1 MQMKLQGKIVLVQIL
16 VVFVVMGIMGYINY
30 NSAKN
35 KILRELN
42 ENSVTVAERLAS
54 ALSVPMWNFDKQEGA
69 KFLETELAD
78 KNIVAISV
86 KAGKEKDSLWLA
98 MVEQGEGKYVQVEN
112 EEVLK
117 DLAGNIEMTREASVM
132 HGEDEL
138 GSAVLHYNY
147 RAVQESLQEE
157 MRSILLTTL
166 IMGAALALVIS
177 LVLSFMVVKPI
188 KRIVRRIQDIAEG
201 EADLTKTIEID
212 SKDEIGEFA
221 GYFNDFIHSLRNL
234 AVNIKDSGRQS
245 LETGKNVAEQ
255 TATATKASEKISDS
269 LTDVRTS
276 FQGLADD
283 IDGSTAAVEQI
294 LGNISSLRDR
304 IIEQSSAVTE
314 SSASIEEMVSS
325 IRAISDTTSRKS
337 ELTRQLQE
345 QTEQGNTRLDETNT
359 MVREIGNAVD
369 KILEIVDV
377 IDSIT
382 SQTNL
387 LAMNAAIE
395 AAHAGESGRGFA
407 VVAEEIRKLAESTS
421 HNSSQIGETLKNIV
435 GRIKELEESS
445 DHTSEVFG
453 IIKEGVDDVNR
464 SFIEIASA
472 MEEMQNGADNI
483 NDAMQSLAGI
493 SNEVQTG
500 ADEMKNGAG
509 TINDS
514 MQNIQTVSASIGT
527 KINEIESEGKHIKAA
542 MEAIR
547 LSISENQKS
556 VENLNGE
563 ASRFKTDETDEFA
576 ELEKVIVQDEDDTVK
591 GVILP
596 D

>member
-1 MQMKLQGKIVLVQIL
+1 MRMKLQGKIVLVQIL
-16 VVFVVMGIMGYINY
+16 VVFLVMGIMGYINY

-35 KILRELN
+35 KILNELN

-54 ALSVPMWNFDKQEGA
+54 ALSVPMWNFDKQEGG
-69 KFLETELAD
+69 KLLEIELANE
-78 KNIVAISV
+78 NIVAISV
-86 KAGKEKDSLWLA
+86 QEKDSLWLA
-98 MVEQGEGKYVQVEN
+98 IVEQGEGKYVQVES
-112 EEVLK
+112 EDVLNK
-117 DLAGNIEMTREASVM
+117 LAGKIEMTREASVM

-138 GSAVLHYNY
+138 GSVVLHYSY
-147 RAVQESLQEE
+147 RAVQESLREE
-157 MRSILLTTL
+157 MRSILITTL

-177 LVLSFMVVKPI
+177 LVLNFMVVKPI

-221 GYFNDFIHSLRNL
+221 GYFNAFIHSLRNL

-245 LETGKNVAEQ
+245 LDTGKNVAEQ
-255 TATATKASEKISDS
+255 TTTAKKASEKISAG
-269 LTDVRTS
+269 LTDVQTS
-276 FQGLADD
+276 FRGLADD

-294 LGNISSLRDR
+294 LGNINSLRDR

-325 IRAISDTTSRKS
+325 IRTISDTTSKKS

-345 QTEQGNTRLDETNT
+345 QTEQGNTRLGETNT
-359 MVREIGNAVD
+359 MVQEIGNAVD
-369 KILEIVDV
+369 KMLEIVDV

-421 HNSSQIGETLKNIV
+421 QNSSQIGDTLKNIV

-445 DHTSEVFG
+445 GHTSEVFET
-453 IIKEGVDDVNR
+453 IKAGVDDVNS
-464 SFIEIASA
+464 SFSEIASA
-472 MEEMQNGADNI
+472 MGEMQNGADNI
-483 NDAMQSLAGI
+483 NDAMQSLADI

-514 MQNIQTVSASIGT
+514 MQNIQTVSTSIGT
-527 KINEIESEGKHIKAA
+527 KINEMEAEGNDIEAA

-556 VENLNGE
+556 VEDLNSE
-563 ASRFKTDETDEFA
+563 AARFKTDGSGDFVESEEIA
-576 ELEKVIVQDEDDTVK
+576 LQNEEDIA
-591 GVILP
+591 GE
-596 D
+596 